1 MAQYRSWTF
10 RLFTGLRR
18 FSGILAVW
26 AGSLAF
32 STGTT
37 PVIIQETRPFVV
49 VAKQLIAFTKNEN
62 LSPPR
67 LFAAFY
73 QRHPSA

>member
-1 MAQYRSWTF
+1 MAQYRRWSF

-32 STGTT
+32 STGTA
-37 PVIIQETRPFVV
+37 PIIIQETRPFVV
-49 VAKQLIAFTKNEN
+49 LAKQLIAFIKSCPTVA
-62 LSPPR
+62 LRSDTCGLGLIR
-67 LFAAFY
+67 V
-73 QRHPSA
+73 